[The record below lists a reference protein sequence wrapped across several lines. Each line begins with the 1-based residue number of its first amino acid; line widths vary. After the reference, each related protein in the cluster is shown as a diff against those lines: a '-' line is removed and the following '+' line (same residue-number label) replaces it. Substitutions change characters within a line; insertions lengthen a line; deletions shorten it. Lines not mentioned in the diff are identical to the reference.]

1 MNNIIRSVTVA
12 SIILVALIAFNL
24 CTYTVSQNENA
35 IITQFGKPLGKPVA
49 AGLHL
54 KWPFIWTVN
63 RLDVRIHEWDGKAA
77 DMPTRD
83 KLYMTVDS
91 FGRWQITDP
100 LKWFT
105 SLRDVRTAQSRME
118 DIIGSEIRNAVANND
133 LIEIVRTDKNRKPV
147 QDQTLQTNTQVAL
160 PPITIGR
167 TAIEQ
172 EIIEAATPKLSQF
185 GIGLLDVRLMRLNYS
200 AAVRSQI
207 NSRMISERKQIADR
221 FRSEGEGEAA
231 KILGNKERELQE
243 DQIRGLR
250 TGADHQRQSRRPSHR
265 NLRQSLQPVPGLRGV
280 LCFRANHAGLQEYSD
295 QRHVAHFIH
304 GQRCVPIPKD
314 RQQSSQTITA
324 GNAQRTRKRRDL
336 PNIPR
341 VTTP

>member
-35 IITQFGKPLGKPVA
+35 IITQYGKTLGKPVA

-118 DIIGSEIRNAVANND
+118 DII
-133 LIEIVRTDKNRKPV
+133 
-147 QDQTLQTNTQVAL
+147 
-160 PPITIGR
+160 
-167 TAIEQ
+167 
-172 EIIEAATPKLSQF
+172 
-185 GIGLLDVRLMRLNYS
+185 
-200 AAVRSQI
+200 
-207 NSRMISERKQIADR
+207 
-221 FRSEGEGEAA
+221 
-231 KILGNKERELQE
+231 
-243 DQIRGLR
+243 
-250 TGADHQRQSRRPSHR
+250 
-265 NLRQSLQPVPGLRGV
+265 
-280 LCFRANHAGLQEYSD
+280 
-295 QRHVAHFIH
+295 
-304 GQRCVPIPKD
+304 
-314 RQQSSQTITA
+314 
-324 GNAQRTRKRRDL
+324 
-336 PNIPR
+336 
-341 VTTP
+341 